1 MFCVLRLPYFNKLV
15 FLQDKVA
22 FDGLEILL
30 TNMFDNIA
38 RLVFYCLV

>member
-1 MFCVLRLPYFNKLV
+1 MFCVLRLPCFNKLV

-30 TNMFDNIA
+30 INMSDNIA
-38 RLVFYCLV
+38 RLVFYRLV